1 MDQTERSSVQFR
13 KFSNTYAAIES
24 GRLCREFPMNHWR
37 LASGEPLVADYKCMD
52 QTLRIGFAFT
62 IVCGIKSGDLE
73 ADGLGY
79 MATFG
84 AFRV

>member
-1 MDQTERSSVQFR
+1 
-13 KFSNTYAAIES
+13 
-24 GRLCREFPMNHWR
+24 MNHWR